1 MNGHEQLNRM
11 IDEQRKS
18 HSVAPTTPDE
28 AFAVD
33 LLKWADN
40 LTPSAELDAQVMPF
54 LRQDSPHLAAHRKP
68 SPVLRLAAV
77 MAAVLL
83 GFGVLVMT
91 VPPLRTLAQS
101 ILYQFGL
108 LTVTDA
114 PTGYDE
120 WLAQPTVDPA
130 STPIPGIEPQAYEMR
145 NLSLEAV
152 EALTG
157 FPVLEPRNVP
167 TGYLRG
173 SRDVW
178 QRNGMNSVSTSYYS
192 LHSPISFNLAQT
204 LYDETMPHEFSIGD
218 APTQAVEVRGVDGL
232 WVEHSATW
240 PPGSTLSLL
249 FWQEG
254 EFTFILQSAT
264 TTGNPF
270 GLPEMLRIANSLE

>member
-1 MNGHEQLNRM
+1 MNSHESLNRM
-11 IDEQRKS
+11 IDEQRKGRA
-18 HSVAPTTPDE
+18 VVPTTEDE

-33 LLKWADN
+33 LLKWADH
-40 LTPSAELDAQVMPF
+40 LTPTADLDARVMRG
-54 LRQDSPHLAAHRKP
+54 LREDTSRISAHRKP
-68 SPVLRLAAV
+68 APMLRFAAV
-77 MAAVLL
+77 IAAAVL

-130 STPIPGIEPQAYEMR
+130 STPIPGIEPQVYEMR

-157 FPVLEPRNVP
+157 FPVLEPRDVP

-178 QRNGMNSVSTSYYS
+178 QRNGMNSASTSYYS
-192 LHSPISFNLAQT
+192 PHSPISFNIAQT
-204 LYDETMPHEFSIGD
+204 LYDESMPHAFSIGD
-218 APTQAVEVRGVDGL
+218 APTQAVEVRGVSGL

-240 PPGSTLSLL
+240 PPGSTLSML

-254 EFTFILQSAT
+254 EFTFILQSGT
-264 TTGNPF
+264 TTGSPF
-270 GLPEMLRIANSLE
+270 GLAEMLRIANSLE